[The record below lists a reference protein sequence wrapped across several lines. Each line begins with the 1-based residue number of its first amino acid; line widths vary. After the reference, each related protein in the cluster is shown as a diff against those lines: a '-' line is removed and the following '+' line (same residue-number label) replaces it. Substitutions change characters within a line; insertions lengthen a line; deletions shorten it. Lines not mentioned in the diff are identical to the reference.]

1 MIIFIDSSVDN
12 DQPRENIARA
22 YALYTSVTVSAVHDK
37 SYTLSFSLIKIFV
50 CFFVNHL
57 STDEKNRVFQRI
69 LSVREA
75 VLFRSRNRKMIKAKK
90 YLYYFGKSQNST
102 PIVFYILGKSY
113 VLF

>member
-1 MIIFIDSSVDN
+1 MYSKHLKPCRAHNDCSVNIVKERVIIFIDSSVDN

-50 CFFVNHL
+50 CFFCQ
-57 STDEKNRVFQRI
+57 SSFDDEKNRVFQRI

-75 VLFRSRNRKMIKAKK
+75 G
-90 YLYYFGKSQNST
+90 YYSDLEIGK
-102 PIVFYILGKSY
+102 
-113 VLF
+113 